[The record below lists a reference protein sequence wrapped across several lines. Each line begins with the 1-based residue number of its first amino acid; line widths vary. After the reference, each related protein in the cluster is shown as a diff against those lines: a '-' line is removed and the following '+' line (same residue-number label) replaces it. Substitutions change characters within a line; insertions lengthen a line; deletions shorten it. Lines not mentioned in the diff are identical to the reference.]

1 MDRQNFKAAQGFTIV
16 ELMIAMLLGLMLSGA
31 MVAVFVDSRQS
42 YNTSETVM
50 RMQDDARQALRELS
64 TDLTMAGF
72 WAELMLPVDIT
83 PDANLAVAANGDCGP
98 AGVPWVYRAIVPG
111 TSQSLALTAIDNAT
125 GAAVNAGHSCIA
137 ASQVQAGSDVIA
149 IKRVAGTNSS
159 CPAICPAPFDNTV
172 DNAVYL
178 RTNGTLGL
186 LYRKPE
192 AAAAAVPAPFWDWEY
207 RPRIYYVRN
216 FARVAGDGIPTLCR
230 KVLLYRTTPPT
241 MDPLVPG
248 TTECLAQGVESL
260 QIEFGLDSDGDGEP
274 NVYVTGATIA
284 QMQTVVAARLFLLL
298 RGTDRDIQYRNDK
311 TYQISNAPA
320 LTPADD
326 FHRRVFSVTV
336 GLRNLASLRK
346 FGS

>member
-1 MDRQNFKAAQGFTIV
+1 MDRQDFKAAQGFTIV
-16 ELMIAMLLGLMLSGA
+16 ELMIAMMLGLMLAGA

-72 WAELMLPVDIT
+72 WAELLVPTDIT
-83 PDANLAVAANGDCGP
+83 PDANLAVATDCGP
-98 AGVPWVYRAIVPG
+98 AGVPWVYRAVVPG

-125 GAAVNAGHSCIA
+125 GAAVNASHSCIA
-137 ASQVQAGSDVIA
+137 ASEVEVGSDVIA
-149 IKRVAGTNSS
+149 IKRVAGTSS
-159 CPAICPAPFDNTV
+159 AATSNNT
-172 DNAVYL
+172 VYL
-178 RTNGTLGL
+178 RTNGTLGM

-192 AAAAAVPAPFWDWEY
+192 AAPAAIPAPFWDWEY
-207 RPRIYYVRN
+207 RPRIYYIRN
-216 FARVAGDGIPTLCR
+216 FAFAAGDGIPTLCR
-230 KVLLYRTTPPT
+230 KVLRYSSAPPT
-241 MDPLVPG
+241 MAG
-248 TTECLAQGVESL
+248 AGATECLAQGVESL
-260 QIEFGLDSDGDGEP
+260 QIEFGLDSDADGEP
-274 NVYVTGATIA
+274 NVYVTGVTTA

-298 RGTDRDIQYRNDK
+298 RGTDRDIQYRNEK
-311 TYQISNAPA
+311 TYRISNAPA

-336 GLRNLASLRK
+336 GLRNLTSLQK

>member
-16 ELMIAMLLGLMLSGA
+16 ELMIAMLLGLMLAGA

-50 RMQDDARQALRELS
+50 RMQDDARQALDELS
-64 TDLTMAGF
+64 ADLTMAGF

-83 PDANLAVAANGDCGP
+83 PDANLALLPVATTDCGP
-98 AGVPWVYRAIVPG
+98 AGVPWMYRAIVPG

-125 GAAVNAGHSCIA
+125 GAAVNASHSCIA
-137 ASQVQAGSDVIA
+137 ASEVQAGSDVIA
-149 IKRVAGTNSS
+149 IKRVAGGSSSDCDATKTATN
-159 CPAICPAPFDNTV
+159 T
-172 DNAVYL
+172 VYL

-186 LYRKPE
+186 LYKKPE
-192 AAAAAVPAPFWDWEY
+192 AAAAAVPAPCWDWEY

-216 FARVAGDGIPTLCR
+216 FAEVGDGIPTLCR
-230 KVLLYRTTPPT
+230 KVLRFTGPSPIPSMQGL
-241 MDPLVPG
+241 G
-248 TTECLAQGVESL
+248 ATECIARGVESL
-260 QIEFGLDSDGDGEP
+260 QVEFGLDTDSDGEP
-274 NVYVTGATIA
+274 NVFVTGPTIA

-298 RGTDRDIQYRNDK
+298 RGTDPDIQYRNDK

-336 GLRNLASLRK
+336 GLRNLTSLRK
-346 FGS
+346 FGG

>member
-16 ELMIAMLLGLMLSGA
+16 ELMIAMLLGLMLAGA
-31 MVAVFVDSRQS
+31 MVAVFIDSRQS

-72 WAELMLPVDIT
+72 WAELMTPVDIT
-83 PDANLAVAANGDCGP
+83 PDANLAVATDCGP
-98 AGVPWVYRAIVPG
+98 AGLAGLPWVYRAVVPG

-125 GAAVNAGHSCIA
+125 GAAVNASHSCIA
-137 ASQVQAGSDVIA
+137 ASEVQADSDVIA
-149 IKRVAGTNSS
+149 IKRVAGGSS
-159 CPAICPAPFDNTV
+159 SDCDATKTKT
-172 DNAVYL
+172 NAVYL

-192 AAAAAVPAPFWDWEY
+192 AAAAAVPAPCWDWEY

-216 FARVAGDGIPTLCR
+216 FARIAGDGIPTLCR
-230 KVLLYRTTPPT
+230 KVLLYGATPPT
-241 MDPLVPG
+241 MAG
-248 TTECLAQGVESL
+248 AGATECLAQGVESL
-260 QIEFGLDSDGDGEP
+260 QIEFGLDTDGDGEP
-274 NVYVTGATIA
+274 NVFVTGVTTA
-284 QMQTVVAARLFLLL
+284 QMQTVVSARLFLLL
-298 RGTDRDIQYRNDK
+298 RGTDRDIQYRNEK

-320 LTPADD
+320 ITPADD

-336 GLRNLASLRK
+336 GLRNLTSLRK